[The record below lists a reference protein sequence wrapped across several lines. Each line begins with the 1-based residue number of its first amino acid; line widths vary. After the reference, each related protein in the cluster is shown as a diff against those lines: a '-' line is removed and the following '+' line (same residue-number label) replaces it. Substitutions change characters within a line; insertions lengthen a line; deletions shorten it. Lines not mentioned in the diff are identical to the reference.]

1 MLVDM
6 LIHNLSSLAS
16 FLGIV
21 ASQVLSREQTVG
33 FDDGT
38 PAMHPLWLDGIEP
51 GAFGRQKAG
60 QNAYSFTRLSDLL
73 VVLTNP
79 GTYLLAHPA
88 WEALSQRSLLAVLPW
103 ACSRVQHHSRN
114 WVVRA
119 LTGRSVTNGGFTLDK
134 RERRK

>member
-38 PAMHPLWLDGIEP
+38 PTMHPLWLDGIEP

-60 QNAYSFTRLSDLL
+60 QNAYPFTRLSDLL

-79 GTYLLAHPA
+79 GAYLLAGSPA
-88 WEALSQRSLLAVLPW
+88 RRRSLREASWRFCPGLAAVCNPTPEIGW
-103 ACSRVQHHSRN
+103 SEHSPD
-114 WVVRA
+114 A
-119 LTGRSVTNGGFTLDK
+119 P
-134 RERRK
+134 

>member
-21 ASQVLSREQTVG
+21 PASQVLSREQTVG

-51 GAFGRQKAG
+51 GAFGLAKSRAEC
-60 QNAYSFTRLSDLL
+60 LL
-73 VVLTNP
+73 LYP
-79 GTYLLAHPA
+79 
-88 WEALSQRSLLAVLPW
+88 
-103 ACSRVQHHSRN
+103 
-114 WVVRA
+114 
-119 LTGRSVTNGGFTLDK
+119 SV
-134 RERRK
+134 